1 MMPAQYSEL
10 AMAARSTGSVSPLGR
25 WPRLLRGLGS
35 RCRVCAAW
43 QDRVICVR
51 CQSAFAAVP
60 PGWRSETGLICH
72 AALDYQPPWSALIA
86 DFKYGGACEL
96 ATPLAA
102 LLAQALQQAADAD
115 RLRWPDWVLPVPL
128 ALPRLRE
135 RGYNQSWELARR
147 LAPPLGL
154 QARADLV
161 ERLIDTPHQVG
172 LDRQARGRN
181 LKGAFAPTP
190 AGRRLLAGASVA
202 LVDDVLTTGATAA
215 ELAAVLRQAGASE
228 VQVWVVAHA
237 DRR

>member
-1 MMPAQYSEL
+1 M
-10 AMAARSTGSVSPLGR
+10 
-25 WPRLLRGLGS
+25 
-35 RCRVCAAW
+35 
-43 QDRVICVR
+43 
-51 CQSAFAAVP
+51 
-60 PGWRSETGLICH
+60 
-72 AALDYQPPWSALIA
+72 
-86 DFKYGGACEL
+86 
-96 ATPLAA
+96 
-102 LLAQALQQAADAD
+102 LAQALQQAADAD

>member
-1 MMPAQYSEL
+1 M
-10 AMAARSTGSVSPLGR
+10 
-25 WPRLLRGLGS
+25 
-35 RCRVCAAW
+35 
-43 QDRVICVR
+43 
-51 CQSAFAAVP
+51 
-60 PGWRSETGLICH
+60 
-72 AALDYQPPWSALIA
+72 
-86 DFKYGGACEL
+86 
-96 ATPLAA
+96 
-102 LLAQALQQAADAD
+102 
-115 RLRWPDWVLPVPL
+115 PL